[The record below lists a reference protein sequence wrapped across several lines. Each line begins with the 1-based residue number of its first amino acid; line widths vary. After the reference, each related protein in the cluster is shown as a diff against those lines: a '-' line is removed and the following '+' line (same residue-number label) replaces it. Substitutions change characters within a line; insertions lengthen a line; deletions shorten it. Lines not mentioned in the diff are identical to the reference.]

1 MNEYDTIQKQI
12 NALLEKLNSP
22 TVPEDSKKRIQK
34 LIQDLILEANLIIG
48 NSE

>member
-22 TVPEDSKKRIQK
+22 TVPEGSKKRIKK

-48 NSE
+48 IGK